1 MNLTDFLAC
10 PEKFSV
16 AVLGFGRSG
25 RAAADFLLSRGVS
38 PMVYSESEIEEKDV
52 AAYKARGV
60 RFFSGAFPAA
70 FAEDVLVRSPVIRP
84 DIPAIQKSVA
94 RGALL
99 TAESE
104 LAAALLPCP
113 LVAVTGSDGKTTTA
127 NLIAALLQAAGIRTW
142 LGGNNGTPLLGK
154 IAEMSP
160 SDLAVM
166 ELSSFQLMTWQTSPL
181 VAVLTNIVPN
191 HLDWHTDMAEYVG
204 AKCRLLRA
212 GTHAVLNAENACTRE
227 LARTRGGGKV
237 TLFSPDPE
245 AALSGFDFVTV
256 RDGKILCHDQ
266 NGTLYFDCLGD
277 FRLCGRHNLENL
289 LAALAATKE
298 YITPDAAKAAVA
310 AFRGVAHRLQ
320 YVNTVAGVHY
330 YNSSIDTS
338 PTRTAAAL
346 SAIGT
351 RPVVIAGGRGKGVSL
366 APLADTLAKN
376 AKAVFLYG
384 EAAAEIE
391 AALASRIVAHRYTR
405 FAEAFRAAADFA
417 VAGDTVLLSP
427 GCTAFGEFR
436 DFEERGAVFCEMVAA
451 LAAERIKK
459 SFGTEGENHGTL

>member
-1 MNLTDFLAC
+1 MNLTDFLAY
-10 PEKFSV
+10 PEKFSA

-25 RAAADFLLSRGVS
+25 RAATDFLLSRGVT
-38 PMVYSESEIEEKDV
+38 PTVYNTVCLPQCQKE
-52 AAYKARGV
+52 AYQCRGV
-60 RFFSGAFPAA
+60 RFAEGAFPAA

-113 LVAVTGSDGKTTTA
+113 LIAVTGSDGKTTTS
-127 NLIAALLQAAGIRTW
+127 NLIAALLQAAGYRTW
-142 LGGNNGTPLLGK
+142 LGGNNGTPLLARVG
-154 IAEMSP
+154 EMKQG
-160 SDLAVM
+160 DMAVM
-166 ELSSFQLMTWQTSPL
+166 ELSSFQLMTWQTPPH
-181 VAVLTNIVPN
+181 VAVVTNIVPN
-191 HLDWHTDMAEYVG
+191 HLDWHTDMAEYAG
-204 AKCRLLRA
+204 AKRRLLGA
-212 GTHAVLNAENACTRE
+212 GTRAVLNAENDCTRE
-227 LARTRGGGKV
+227 IASARGSEKV
-237 TLFSPDPE
+237 TLFSVDAE
-245 AALSGFDFVTV
+245 AILSGFDFVTV
-256 RDGKILCHDQ
+256 RDGKILCHDR
-266 NGTLYFDCLGD
+266 NGTAYFDCLGD

-289 LAALAATKE
+289 LAALAATKA

-391 AALASRIVAHRYTR
+391 AALAARVTVQRHTR

-436 DFEERGAVFCEMVAA
+436 DFEHRGEVFCEMVAA

-459 SFGTEGENHGTL
+459 SFGTEGENHGHL